1 MRGRAA
7 AMPSRLA
14 RLARAALAAYCGALA
29 VVARR
34 AGGGWRAFAV
44 LATIHAAWGAGLLGG
59 FLRLAGARRGTD
71 AVDL

>member
-1 MRGRAA
+1 MS
-7 AMPSRLA
+7 PTWLA
-14 RLARAALAAYCGALA
+14 RPARAAVAAYCGVLA
-29 VVARR
+29 IVAAR
-34 AGGGWRAFAV
+34 AGGGWRAFVV